1 MSALP
6 SKTETSPSRCGGI
19 VAFCTL
25 VTVSSAIGQNL
36 SDPDKAYLSR
46 YAGSHAHVA
55 VVEYLDPAGARVEG
69 QRTFTSDKPF
79 MAGQGATIP
88 LQGLTLRLFGI
99 EACPT
104 DRVIEV
110 AVYQGPCSGALTEYL
125 NGELKAAPIILCR
138 AFATEQAKPVQDA
151 TCWNRY
157 RLGPV
162 DLVNHTESALLET
175 GAARLVRND
184 RGEPLRPELEPAE
197 AKARAKGSI
206 IWNPRAGV
214 PPPASPPKAP

>member
-1 MSALP
+1 MRVLRSTVVPVAAFSAL
-6 SKTETSPSRCGGI
+6 
-19 VAFCTL
+19 
-25 VTVSSAIGQNL
+25 SAISVAHAQALG
-36 SDPDKAYLSR
+36 DPDKAYLSR
-46 YAGSHAHVA
+46 YAGDHVHVA
-55 VVEYLDPAGARVEG
+55 VVEYLDPAGTRVEG
-69 QRTFTSDKPF
+69 QRTFTADKPF
-79 MAGQGATIP
+79 RAGQGATIP
-88 LQGLTLRLFGI
+88 LAGLTVRLHGI

-125 NGELKAAPIILCR
+125 NGELAAAPIILCR
-138 AFATEQAKPVQDA
+138 AFASEQNKSVQDA

-162 DLVNHTESALLET
+162 DIVNHTESALLET

-184 RGEPLRPELEPAE
+184 RGEPVRPELEPAE

-214 PPPASPPKAP
+214 APQKAP

>member
-1 MSALP
+1 MRASRPSVVPLASLAALVAMS
-6 SKTETSPSRCGGI
+6 
-19 VAFCTL
+19 VAHAQVL
-25 VTVSSAIGQNL
+25 G
-36 SDPDKAYLSR
+36 DPDKAYLSR
-46 YAGSHAHVA
+46 YASGQAHVA
-55 VVEYLDPAGARVEG
+55 VVEYLDPAGTRVEG
-69 QRTFTSDKPF
+69 QRTFTADKPF
-79 MAGQGATIP
+79 RAGQGATIP
-88 LQGLTLRLFGI
+88 LAGLTLKLHGI

-125 NGELKAAPIILCR
+125 NGELAAAPIILCR
-138 AFATEQAKPVQDA
+138 AFASEQNKPVQDA

-162 DLVNHTESALLET
+162 DIVNHTESALLET
-175 GAARLVRND
+175 GAARLARND
-184 RGEPLRPELEPAE
+184 KGEPLRLELEPAE

-214 PPPASPPKAP
+214 APQKAP

>member
-1 MSALP
+1 M
-6 SKTETSPSRCGGI
+6 
-19 VAFCTL
+19 
-25 VTVSSAIGQNL
+25 
-36 SDPDKAYLSR
+36 
-46 YAGSHAHVA
+46 A
-55 VVEYLDPAGARVEG
+55 VIEYLDAAGTRAEG
-69 QRTFTSDKPF
+69 QRTFTADKPF
-79 MAGQGATIP
+79 RAGQGPTIP
-88 LQGLTLRLFGI
+88 LSGLTIRLHGI

-110 AVYQGPCSGALTEYL
+110 AVYEGPCSGALTEYL

-138 AFATEQAKPVQDA
+138 AFATEQQKPVQDV

-162 DLVNHTESALLET
+162 DIVNHTESALLET
-175 GAARLVRND
+175 GAARLMRND
-184 RGEPLRPELEPAE
+184 KGAPIRPELEAAE

-214 PPPASPPKAP
+214 PPPKAP

>member
-1 MSALP
+1 MRMSAIQTQNAVIL
-6 SKTETSPSRCGGI
+6 
-19 VAFCTL
+19 
-25 VTVSSAIGQNL
+25 TVCSLASAHAQSLG
-36 SDPDKAYLSR
+36 DPDQSYLSR
-46 YAGSHAHVA
+46 YQGRHAHVA
-55 VVEYLDPAGARVEG
+55 VVEYVDASGARVEG
-69 QRTFTSDKPF
+69 QRTFTAEKPF
-79 MAGQGATIP
+79 RAGQGPTIA
-88 LQGLTLRLFGI
+88 LAGLTLRLHGI

-110 AVYQGPCSGALTEYL
+110 AVYVGPCSGALTEYL

-138 AFATEQAKPVQDA
+138 AFATEQQKPVQDV

-162 DLVNHTESALLET
+162 DIVNHTESALLET
-175 GAARLVRND
+175 GAARLTRNKN
-184 RGEPLRPELEPAE
+184 GQAVRPELEPAE

-214 PPPASPPKAP
+214 PPPKAP

>member
-1 MSALP
+1 MKLKRSKMLKKP
-6 SKTETSPSRCGGI
+6 SVIGVIG
-19 VAFCTL
+19 AFCAVFV
-25 VTVSSAIGQNL
+25 VTAAYGQNL
-36 SDPDKAYLSR
+36 GDPDKTYLSR
-46 YAGSHAHVA
+46 YASTHAHVA
-55 VVEYLDPAGARVEG
+55 VVEYLDPAGTRVEG
-69 QRTFTSDKPF
+69 QRSFTSDKPF
-79 MAGQGATIP
+79 AAGQGATIP
-88 LQGLTLRLFGI
+88 LSGLTLRLFGI

-138 AFATEQAKPVQDA
+138 AFASEQAKPVQDA

-175 GAARLVRND
+175 GAARLVRNAK
-184 RGEPLRPELEPAE
+184 GEPLRPELEPAE

-214 PPPASPPKAP
+214 PPPAPPSTTP

>member
-1 MSALP
+1 MRAFWGQTAIFVAIASFFVTQDVRAQAL
-6 SKTETSPSRCGGI
+6 G
-19 VAFCTL
+19 
-25 VTVSSAIGQNL
+25 
-36 SDPDKAYLSR
+36 DPDQSYLSR
-46 YAGSHAHVA
+46 YQAGHAHVA
-55 VVEYLDPAGARVEG
+55 VVEYLDAAGARVEG
-69 QRTFTSDKPF
+69 QRTFTADKPF
-79 MAGQGATIP
+79 RAGQGATIP
-88 LQGLTLRLFGI
+88 LSGLTLRLHGI

-110 AVYQGPCSGALTEYL
+110 AVYEGPCSGALTEYL

-138 AFATEQAKPVQDA
+138 AFASEQQKPVQDV

-162 DLVNHTESALLET
+162 DIVNHTESALLET
-175 GAARLVRND
+175 GAARLIRD
-184 RGEPLRPELEPAE
+184 DKGAPIRPELEPAE

-214 PPPASPPKAP
+214 PPPKAP